1 MPSTHPGPADSVGH
15 LQSFYPDVLEQGG
28 LAAAIVRAAADNGVE
43 VGAASER
50 PGSDPRTRGSAEF
63 RPPRGVMR
71 VRLGLGARR
80 FSIVVEGERGNRVRA
95 DGSTA
100 EMSEVAGVLAA
111 WRAGAKLAE
120 LAGRFPF
127 MEFDRLSQAFEYG
140 NPAEV
145 QWTILIED
153 DTFSDYRDLLL
164 ALRDNPR
171 LRSTIPFFSHWV
183 LKLSVDPY
191 EERHGGIWI
200 RLDPAGGY
208 EIWSSPA
215 PERRRHLVLGDLV
228 HAAESLLEDV
238 GFPE

>member
-1 MPSTHPGPADSVGH
+1 MPSTHPGSADSAGH
-15 LQSFYPDVLEQGG
+15 LQRFYPDVLERGG
-28 LAAAIVRAAADNGVE
+28 LAAAIVRAAAENGVE
-43 VGAASER
+43 VGTASER
-50 PGSDPRTRGSAEF
+50 PGADPRTRGSAEF

-80 FSIVVEGERGNRVRA
+80 FSIVLEGGRGNRVRA
-95 DGSTA
+95 EGSTA
-100 EMSEVAGVLAA
+100 QLSEVAGVLAA
-111 WRAGAKLAE
+111 WRAEAKLAE

-127 MEFDRLSQAFEYG
+127 MEFDRLSQAFEDG

-153 DTFSDYRDLLL
+153 DTFANYRDLLL
-164 ALRDNPR
+164 ALRDSPR
-171 LRSTIPFFSHWV
+171 LRRTIPFFSHWV

-191 EERHGGIWI
+191 EERDGEIWI

-208 EIWSSPA
+208 EIWSSLT